1 MAQLKDLPID
11 SMVIFHSYVM
21 LVYQRVIGKMMIH
34 HWIDFGASY
43 FQSISTFNAFN
54 VGILQIFVQF
64 RAAFPC
70 QWLIKVGTRSKT
82 TSRVVQICPSPRRR
96 CTRRGAVGRRGP
108 VVGCYASEG
117 DVFLRDVASMNVPF
131 PLVGW
136 LVESSLHSTTN
147 R

>member
-70 QWLIKVGTRSKT
+70 QWLIKVGTRSKNNLRGCTDLSIAT
-82 TSRVVQICPSPRRR
+82 TSVRAPW
-96 CTRRGAVGRRGP
+96 RRGP
-108 VVGCYASEG
+108 PWAGRWMLCQRGRCVPARCGQHEC
-117 DVFLRDVASMNVPF
+117 PF
-131 PLVGW
+131 PIGW
-136 LVESSLHSTTN
+136 LTSGKFTPFN
-147 R
+147 N